1 MTKYTIFLS
10 EGIGQQVNIL
20 DEEGLLTY
28 PSIDEM
34 IELDIVDAYEIEI
47 DDKDKD
53 KILPQ
58 VEFTILSEGF
68 DYLPI
73 FFDEHKIKYKRDKWY
88 RDGLTP
94 YH

>member
-1 MTKYTIFLS
+1 MNKYTIFLS
-10 EGIGQQVNIL
+10 EGVGQQVNIL
-20 DEEGLLTY
+20 DEKGLLTY
-28 PSIDEM
+28 PNIDEM

-47 DDKDKD
+47 NDKDKD

-73 FFDEHKIKYKRDKWY
+73 FFDEHKIKYKRDI
-88 RDGLTP
+88 TS
-94 YH
+94 

>member
-34 IELDIVDAYEIEI
+34 IELDVVDAYEIEI
-47 DDKDKD
+47 NDKDKD

-73 FFDEHKIKYKRDKWY
+73 FFDEHKIKYKRDK
-88 RDGLTP
+88 
-94 YH
+94 

>member
-34 IELDIVDAYEIEI
+34 IELDIVDAYEIEM

-73 FFDEHKIKYKRDKWY
+73 FFDEHKIKYKRDK
-88 RDGLTP
+88 
-94 YH
+94 

>member
-73 FFDEHKIKYKRDKWY
+73 FFDEHKIKYTRDK
-88 RDGLTP
+88 
-94 YH
+94 

>member
-34 IELDIVDAYEIEI
+34 IELDVVDAYEIEI
-47 DDKDKD
+47 NDKDKD

-58 VEFTILSEGF
+58 VETTILSEGF

-73 FFDEHKIKYKRDKWY
+73 FFDEHKVKYKRV
-88 RDGLTP
+88 
-94 YH
+94 

>member
-73 FFDEHKIKYKRDKWY
+73 FFDEHKIEYKRDK
-88 RDGLTP
+88 
-94 YH
+94 